1 MKISSPTKSK
11 TTNYLSAT
19 LGFITIFLLWLVLGF
34 VQDNQIVFP
43 NLFLT
48 LSTLGGL
55 FSKSHTYLVL
65 LNSIGGVFLVL
76 VLSFIVAIVLALFSL
91 KRPHFKSFM
100 TPILALL
107 KIVPVP
113 ALIILFLANFKQ
125 GFIPYLLTFLVI
137 LPLVYDGLYGAFIS
151 INKDIIDEL
160 KLISKL
166 NLKIIF
172 EVYLPIVGKAFIST
186 LLQAFGLGLKIK
198 VMSEFIAEA
207 PNTIGYELS
216 YGRAT
221 LSMDIVFA
229 WSLILIVFVILF
241 DYWLVSVLKNKAK
254 EKTGF

>member
-1 MKISSPTKSK
+1 MKTSSRVKQK
-11 TTNYLSAT
+11 TTHYLSAS
-19 LGFITIFLLWLVLGF
+19 LGFLSIFAVWLVLGF
-34 VQDNQIVFP
+34 IQANQIVFP

-48 LSTLGGL
+48 LTTLGDL
-55 FSKSHTYLVL
+55 FSQGHTYFVL
-65 LNSIGGVFLVL
+65 LNSIGGVFFVL
-76 VLSFIVAIVLALFSL
+76 ILSFIVAIILALFSL
-91 KRPHFKSFM
+91 KWPHFKSFI
-100 TPILALL
+100 TPLLALL

-125 GFIPYLLTFLVI
+125 GFIPYLLTFLVV
-137 LPLVYDGLYGAFIS
+137 LPLIYDGLYGAFIS
-151 INKDIIDEL
+151 INKDIIDDL
-160 KLISKL
+160 KLLSKL

-172 EVYLPIVGKAFIST
+172 GVYLPIVSKAFIST

-241 DYWLVSVLKNKAK
+241 DYLLVSVLKKQS
-254 EKTGF
+254 

>member
-1 MKISSPTKSK
+1 MKTSSPTKLK
-11 TTNYLSAT
+11 TANYLSAT
-19 LGFITIFLLWLVLGF
+19 LGFLTIILFWLILAF

-55 FSKSHTYLVL
+55 FSQSHTYLVL

-76 VLSFIVAIVLALFSL
+76 VICFIVAIVLALFSL
-91 KRPHFKSFM
+91 KWPHFKSFM
-100 TPILALL
+100 TPSLALL

-125 GFIPYLLTFLVI
+125 GFIPYLLTFLVV

-160 KLISKL
+160 KLLSKL

-229 WSLILIVFVILF
+229 WSLILILFVIIF
-241 DYWLVSVLKNKAK
+241 DYWLVNRLKKLN
-254 EKTGF
+254 

>member
-19 LGFITIFLLWLVLGF
+19 LGFLSIFLFWLVLGF
-34 VQDNQIVFP
+34 IQDNQIVFP

-91 KRPHFKSFM
+91 KWPHFKSFM

-160 KLISKL
+160 KLLSKL
-166 NLKIIF
+166 SLKIIF

-229 WSLILIVFVILF
+229 WSLILILFVIIF
-241 DYWLVSVLKNKAK
+241 DYWLVNRLKKLN
-254 EKTGF
+254 